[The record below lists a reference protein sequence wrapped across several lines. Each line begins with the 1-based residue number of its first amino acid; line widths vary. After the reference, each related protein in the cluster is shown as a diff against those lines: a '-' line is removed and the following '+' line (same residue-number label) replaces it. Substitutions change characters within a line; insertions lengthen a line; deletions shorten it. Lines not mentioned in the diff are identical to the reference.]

1 MGRLDNIIARNRK
14 AMRPKERTLVMM
26 GLGVVLLIL
35 LGLWV
40 FTDLGLPPSSQ
51 PLPVP
56 HEKPVRDH
64 DRVDG
69 VILGH

>member
-1 MGRLDNIIARNRK
+1 MGRLDNIIARNKR

-26 GLGVVLLIL
+26 GLGVVLLML

-40 FTDLGLPPSSQ
+40 FTDLGLPESS

-56 HEKPVRDH
+56 REKAVRDH
-64 DRVDG
+64 ERVDG
-69 VILGH
+69 VYLGH